1 MSDAIDFQTVD
12 LDTENI
18 QALLQRVFEE
28 AVRRRASD
36 VYFLTDQDGVR
47 IVLRMLGELRE
58 FAKLDR
64 DPGRSAITAVK
75 TNGSMNIAETRR
87 PQDGRFLLRI
97 RREGRDAFVDVRAN
111 SLPTLYGE
119 DLSCRIL
126 DRERNLLPL
135 EQLGLSTQELRTVQ
149 QALDASSGLVAVTG
163 PTGVGKTTTLY
174 AILRQLAD
182 GKRKINTLEDPIE
195 YALTGVRQSQVDYRA
210 DLDFPKMLRNVLR
223 QSPDVIM
230 IGEIRDEETAETA
243 IRAANS
249 GHLVLA
255 TLHAST
261 APDAVQSLRSL
272 NIHPYFL
279 SMALRA
285 VISQRLVRTLCTNC
299 RVKFESPDLDS
310 TFLEIRDSLTPAE
323 RGAMYGHKPGGCERC
338 LGEGYSNFTGLF
350 EILPVGP
357 HVRSLIAEG
366 RTSRQI
372 YDEGLK
378 HGLIS
383 FRKSALIKV
392 AKGQTS
398 LEEVMRR
405 LPADRLQ
412 ETEAE
417 STTSRS

>member
-1 MSDAIDFQTVD
+1 MSDTIDFQTVD

-36 VYFLTDQDGVR
+36 VFFLTDQDGVR
-47 IVLRMLGELRE
+47 IVFRLLGEMKE
-58 FAKLDR
+58 FAKLER

-97 RREGRDAFVDVRAN
+97 RREGRDAFIDVRAN
-111 SLPTLYGE
+111 SIPTLYGE
-119 DLSCRIL
+119 DVTCRIL

-135 EQLGLSTQELRTVQ
+135 EQLGLSAQELRTVQ
-149 QALDASSGLVAVTG
+149 QALDASSGLIAVTG

-174 AILRQLAD
+174 AILRQLAN

-195 YALTGVRQSQVDYRA
+195 YALAGVRQSQVDYRA

-223 QSPDVIM
+223 QGPDVIM

-243 IRAANS
+243 VRAANS

-299 RVKFESPDLDS
+299 RVKFESPDLES
-310 TFLEIRDSLTPAE
+310 TFSEIRDSLTAAE

-338 LGEGYSNFTGLF
+338 LGEGYSNFAGLF

-357 HVRSLIAEG
+357 QVRNLIAEG

-417 STTSRS
+417 SSAIRS

>member
-28 AVRRRASD
+28 AVLRRASD
-36 VYFLTDQDGVR
+36 VFFLTDQDGVR
-47 IVLRMLGELRE
+47 VVLRLLGEMKE
-58 FAKLDR
+58 FATLSR
-64 DPGRSAITAVK
+64 DVGRSAITAVK
-75 TNGSMNIAETRR
+75 TNGNMNIAESRR

-97 RREGRDAFVDVRAN
+97 RRDGRDAFIDVRAN
-111 SLPTLYGE
+111 SIPTLYGE
-119 DLSCRIL
+119 DVTSRIL

-135 EQLGLSTQELRTVQ
+135 EHLGLSTQELRTVQ
-149 QALDASSGLVAVTG
+149 QALDASSGLIAVTG
-163 PTGVGKTTTLY
+163 PTGVGKTTTIY
-174 AILRQLAD
+174 AILRQLAN

-195 YALTGVRQSQVDYRA
+195 YALAGVRQSQVDYRA

-223 QSPDVIM
+223 QGPDVIM

-285 VISQRLVRTLCTNC
+285 VISQRLVRTLCMNC
-299 RVKFESPDLDS
+299 RVKFESPDLES
-310 TFLEIRDSLTPAE
+310 TFSEIRDSLTAAE

-338 LGEGYSNFTGLF
+338 LGEGYASFSGLF

-357 HVRSLIAEG
+357 QVRSLIAEG

-417 STTSRS
+417 SSSARG

>member
-1 MSDAIDFQTVD
+1 MK
-12 LDTENI
+12 
-18 QALLQRVFEE
+18 
-28 AVRRRASD
+28 
-36 VYFLTDQDGVR
+36 
-47 IVLRMLGELRE
+47 E

-64 DPGRSAITAVK
+64 DPGRSAITALK
-75 TNGSMNIAETRR
+75 TNGAMNIAESRR
-87 PQDGRFLLRI
+87 PQDGRFLLRL
-97 RREGRDAFVDVRAN
+97 RRDGRDAFIDIRAN
-111 SLPTLYGE
+111 SIPTLYGE
-119 DLSCRIL
+119 DLTCRIL
-126 DRERNLLPL
+126 DKERNLLPL
-135 EQLGLSTQELRTVQ
+135 EQLGLSTQEMRAVQ
-149 QALDASSGLVAVTG
+149 QALDASSGLIAVTG

-174 AILRQLAD
+174 AILRQLAN

-195 YALTGVRQSQVDYRA
+195 YALAGVRQSQVDYRA

-223 QSPDVIM
+223 QGPDVIM

-285 VISQRLVRTLCTNC
+285 VISQRLVRTLCMNC
-299 RVKFESPDLDS
+299 RVKFESPDLES
-310 TFLEIRDSLTPAE
+310 TFSEIRDSLTAAE

-338 LGEGYSNFTGLF
+338 HGEGYASFAGLF

-357 HVRSLIAEG
+357 QVRSLIAEG

-383 FRKSALIKV
+383 FRKSALVKV
-392 AKGQTS
+392 AKGLTS

-417 STTSRS
+417 SSAVRG

>member
-1 MSDAIDFQTVD
+1 MADAIDFRTVD

-18 QALLQRVFEE
+18 QAMLQTVFEE
-28 AVRRRASD
+28 AVRRSASD
-36 VYFLTDQDGVR
+36 VFFYSDSDGVR
-47 IVLRMLGELRE
+47 IMMRRLGEIRE

-64 DPGRSAITAVK
+64 DAGRSAITAVK
-75 TNGSMNIAETRR
+75 TNGAMNIADTRR
-87 PQDGRFLLRI
+87 PQDGRFLLRM
-97 RREGRDAFVDVRAN
+97 RRDGKDAFIDVRAN
-111 SLPTLYGE
+111 AIPTLYGE
-119 DLSCRIL
+119 DVTCRVL

-135 EQLGLSTQELRTVQ
+135 DRLGLSPLELRAVQ

-174 AILRQLAD
+174 AILKQLAD
-182 GKRKINTLEDPIE
+182 GRRKINTLEDPIE
-195 YALTGVRQSQVDYRA
+195 YALPGVRQSQVDYRA

-223 QSPDVIM
+223 QGPDVIM
-230 IGEIRDEETAETA
+230 IGEIRDEETAQTA
-243 IRAANS
+243 VRAANS

-272 NIHPYFL
+272 NVHPYFL

-299 RVKFESPDLDS
+299 RVKYESPDLES
-310 TFLEIRDSLTPAE
+310 TFDEIRELLTPEE
-323 RGAMYGHKPGGCERC
+323 RGVMYGQKAGGCESC
-338 LGEGYSNFTGLF
+338 HGDGYANFVGLF
-350 EILPVGP
+350 ETLPVGP
-357 HVRSLIAEG
+357 QVRRLIAEG
-366 RTSRQI
+366 ATSRQI

-392 AKGQTS
+392 AKGETS
-398 LEEVMRR
+398 LEEVMKR

-412 ETEAE
+412 ETDAEASE
-417 STTSRS
+417 RGR